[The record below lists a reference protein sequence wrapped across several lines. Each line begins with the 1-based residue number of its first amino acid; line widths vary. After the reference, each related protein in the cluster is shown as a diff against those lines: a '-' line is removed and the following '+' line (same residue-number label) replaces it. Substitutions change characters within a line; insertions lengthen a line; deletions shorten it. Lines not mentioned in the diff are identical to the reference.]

1 MLGRGERP
9 QGPSSVADL
18 NDVVLQDSAG
28 ADVRLG
34 LLWEARPAVLVFLR
48 HYG

>member
-1 MLGRGERP
+1 MLGRGNRP
-9 QGPSSVADL
+9 AGPSSVAEL
-18 NDVVLQDSAG
+18 GDVVLADSSG

-34 LLWEARPAVLVFLR
+34 SLWETRPAVLVFLR